1 MRLEGMKEGVEDDEE
16 VKEGMGP
23 EDEEKDE

>member
-1 MRLEGMKEGVEDDEE
+1 MRLEGMKEGNTEDEEEE

-23 EDEEKDE
+23 EEDDE